1 MKFDYLKTGSG
12 EPLLLVHGAL
22 ADLRMWYP
30 VQMILAESFEVYSF
44 SQRYFGLST
53 DYRAVNPFG
62 YQTHAEDL
70 CQFIDTQIQQPCH
83 VVAWSYGA
91 DVALL
96 AAKMKP
102 SLFKSAFL
110 YEPSRQTHL
119 KVNKDLEIYNEDLQ
133 KMLGSLPTL
142 LEEFKIEQ
150 SVEALIDALAG
161 QEGYFASQKAVNVQI
176 QLENSE
182 TLFLQLKQSKSIE
195 VTCKDIAQFDFKC
208 CFVRGSQTRDVFRI
222 ATDRAVECS
231 RYASHRVLQDA
242 GHMLPLQ
249 APKYFA
255 EQVKY
260 FLCGTKYFGEKN

>member
-22 ADLRMWYP
+22 ADLRIWHP

-102 SLFKSAFL
+102 SFFKSAFL
-110 YEPSRQTHL
+110 YELGRHTHL
-119 KVNKDLEIYNEDLQ
+119 KVNEDWEVYNKDLK
-133 KMLGSLPTL
+133 KMLDPLPTL
-142 LEEFKIEQ
+142 LEELKIEQ
-150 SVEALIDALAG
+150 GVEALVDALAG

-195 VTCKDIAQFDFKC
+195 VACEDIHQFNFKC
-208 CFVRGSQTRDVFRI
+208 CFVRGKQTRDVFRI
-222 ATDRAVECS
+222 ATDRAAECS
-231 RYASHRVLQDA
+231 RYGSHMVLQDS

-249 APKYFA
+249 APEHFA
-255 EQVKY
+255 EQVKR
-260 FLCGTKYFGEKN
+260 FLFGIKNFDKGV